1 MENKLSVPRDT
12 SLNPASFSSPKVIL
26 LFLPQ
31 ITHSFAPQTELNC
44 ILLSLEGA
52 ASQIPS
58 VTLALVIHMFNRVY
72 VSASWEGGL
81 CVHMHA
87 SAYRGWKKT
96 LDPLELELTRLQAVV
111 SHPT

>member
-1 MENKLSVPRDT
+1 MLSVC
-12 SLNPASFSSPKVIL
+12 L
-26 LFLPQ
+26 LVHTFTCSIQ
-31 ITHSFAPQTELNC
+31 EEES
-44 ILLSLEGA
+44 GA